1 MPWGHFTEGAP
12 STWVPIQGCP
22 KVLPSYKWMRENGF
36 IWALSALRK
45 QQSIAALKENWL
57 CWTHETDLND
67 TSFRT
72 FPSCFGFCNDLL
84 SPWLENATGLRK
96 CYPPPTPAPTPVQF
110 FSPLCLWYLVS
121 LIRPLALCS
130 LFSRRLGFLSTSL
143 LCHWTEPAAGLDCPE
158 CSTPQVFLREVE
170 VASPGKVPFSSP
182 HARAPICY

>member
-96 CYPPPTPAPTPVQF
+96 CYPPPHPSPDSSTIL
-110 FSPLCLWYLVS
+110 FSSLSLVS
-121 LIRPLALCS
+121 CLPDPPTCS
-130 LFSRRLGFLSTSL
+130 LLIVFQKAWVPKHKPPLPLDRARCRS
-143 LCHWTEPAAGLDCPE
+143 GLP
-158 CSTPQVFLREVE
+158 
-170 VASPGKVPFSSP
+170 
-182 HARAPICY
+182 